1 MNDHQQNDNSQAKDN
16 DMPKRSIL
24 DVVCIILIILFLQGL
39 TFVFVGWQSQ
49 ALLNITKSCF

>member
-1 MNDHQQNDNSQAKDN
+1 MNDHQQNDNSHAEGN

-24 DVVCIILIILFLQGL
+24 DVIRIILIILFLQGL

-49 ALLNITKSCF
+49 ALLNIAKVCF